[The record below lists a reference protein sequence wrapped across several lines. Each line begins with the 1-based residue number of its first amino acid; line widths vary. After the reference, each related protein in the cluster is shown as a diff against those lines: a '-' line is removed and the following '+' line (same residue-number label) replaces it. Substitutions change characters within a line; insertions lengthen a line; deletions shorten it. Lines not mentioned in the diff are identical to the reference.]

1 MRLILRLLIVAAV
14 IFGVAYF
21 SGESL
26 LSVDGV
32 AAAFWAAI
40 VLGVVN
46 TFIKP
51 VVKLL
56 SLPITIIT
64 LGLFGLVI
72 NALMLYLVAAFV
84 PGVDTVGFLPT
95 VLAALLISVISSIFT
110 RLIDKDS

>member
-21 SGESL
+21 SGGTL
-26 LSVDGV
+26 LSVSGV
-32 AAAFWAAI
+32 GAAIWAAI
-40 VLGVVN
+40 VLGIVNAVV
-46 TFIKP
+46 KP

-56 SLPITIIT
+56 ALPITIVT

-84 PGVDTVGFLPT
+84 PGVDTVGFFPT
-95 VLAALLISVISSIFT
+95 VLAALIIAIVSSVLTSF
-110 RLIDKDS
+110 LDKDE